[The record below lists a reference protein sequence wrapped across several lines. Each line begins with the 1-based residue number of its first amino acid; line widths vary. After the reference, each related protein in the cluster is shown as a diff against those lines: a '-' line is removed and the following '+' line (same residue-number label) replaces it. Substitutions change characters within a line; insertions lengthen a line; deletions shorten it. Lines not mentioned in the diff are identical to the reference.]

1 MDRGA
6 WLRSMGAQ
14 RVEDATERLNH
25 HQGNRCMNQQTK
37 ETISKLERKMTGK
50 KLLCKVLDKGLVII
64 LHKEL
69 LQINSLP
76 QSPNKNRK

>member
-1 MDRGA
+1 
-6 WLRSMGAQ
+6 
-14 RVEDATERLNH
+14 
-25 HQGNRCMNQQTK
+25 MNQQTK
-37 ETISKLERKMTGK
+37 ETKSKLERKMNGK